1 MTNPVSSDKISTAYT
16 SSQANSAPSRSKE
29 TLATERKDQPPG
41 HSADTADLERAS
53 ARYAQSVQGESS
65 IGSADQ
71 ALARAAR
78 LRELI
83 GADPKSGLQAHGNIT
98 QAKTDAALLA
108 P

>member
-1 MTNPVSSDKISTAYT
+1 MTNPVNNDKISTAYT
-16 SSQANSAPSRSKE
+16 ASKAVASQPGAKE
-29 TLATERKDQPPG
+29 SLTAERKDEPNT
-41 HSADTADLERAS
+41 SSVDTADLERAS

-71 ALARAAR
+71 ARARAAR

-83 GADPKSGLQAHGNIT
+83 GVDPRSGLQAHGNVT
-98 QAKTDAALLA
+98 QAKVDAALLA